1 MFEIRRFSIAD
12 LKEMC
17 KQLEGSER
25 FLSKIVS
32 KDEKKK
38 ANIHEH
44 YDAQIEVTKISRCD
58 DYLIILVFYLPNFKG
73 ILEVQSVDSSS
84 SMNTFFLFLHT
95 RK

>member
-1 MFEIRRFSIAD
+1 
-12 LKEMC
+12 MC

-44 YDAQIEVTKISRCD
+44 YDAQIQVT
-58 DYLIILVFYLPNFKG
+58 V
-73 ILEVQSVDSSS
+73 VSVKD
-84 SMNTFFLFLHT
+84 LLQ
-95 RK
+95 